1 VDKIT
6 WFLLLLVNVK
16 RESGVCGEKRNIIG
30 RDKKKKL
37 ESELVSYH
45 SSV

>member
-30 RDKKKKL
+30 RDKKKL